1 MPGAGFDTAIGPIF
15 ARCETA
21 VAEKIDKTRARTE
34 ALQSQDT
41 SRLAYTLTEA
51 IEHEVE
57 PAVDEVLAVYDAAID
72 RPIKPDKRYEDAI
85 RRRIELA
92 VDAGVDLALR
102 LDAERH
108 PWKPLLSE
116 EAPKLRERLL
126 DRAERHFEELRHAK
140 RSRRRAPKGLPEALV
155 RLGLF
160 AGGIVVGALAV
171 LLIVR

>member
-1 MPGAGFDTAIGPIF
+1 MPGVGFETAIGPIF

-21 VAEKIDKTRARTE
+21 IAGRIDKTRTRTE

-57 PAVDEVLAVYDAAID
+57 PAIDEALEIYDAAIN
-72 RPIKPDKRYEDAI
+72 RPIAPDKRYEDAV
-85 RRRIELA
+85 RRRIELT
-92 VDAGVDLALR
+92 VDAAVELALK

-116 EAPKLRERLL
+116 ESPKLRERLL
-126 DRAERHFEELRHAK
+126 ARADRHFDELRKAK
-140 RSRRRAPKGLPEALV
+140 KSRRRRPAGLPEALV

-160 AGGIVVGALAV
+160 VGGIVVGALAM

>member
-1 MPGAGFDTAIGPIF
+1 MPGVGFETAVGAIF

-21 VAEKIDKTRARTE
+21 IADRIDKARTRAE

-57 PAVDEVLAVYDAAID
+57 PAVDEALATYDAAIN
-72 RPIKPDKRYEDAI
+72 RPIEPDKRYEEAV

-92 VDAGVDLALR
+92 VDAGVDLALK

-116 EAPKLRERLL
+116 EAPKLRERLVA
-126 DRAERHFEELRHAK
+126 RADQHFDDLRQHK
-140 RSRRRAPKGLPEALV
+140 KKRRRRPAGLPEMLV
-155 RLGLF
+155 RLGAFL
-160 AGGIVVGALAV
+160 GGAFVGALAMH
-171 LLIVR
+171 LIGR

>member
-1 MPGAGFDTAIGPIF
+1 MAGAGFETAVAAIF

-21 VAEKIDKTRARTE
+21 LADRIDKAKARAE

-41 SRLAYTLTEA
+41 SRLAYTLTEV

-57 PAVDEVLAVYDAAID
+57 PAVDEALATYDAAIN
-72 RPIKPDKRYEDAI
+72 RPITPDKRYEDAV
-85 RRRIELA
+85 RRRIELT
-92 VDAGVDLALR
+92 VDAGVGMALK

-108 PWKPLLSE
+108 PWKPLLTE

-126 DRAERHFEELRHAK
+126 ARADQHFEELRK
-140 RSRRRAPKGLPEALV
+140 SKKSRRRRPSGLPETLV

-160 AGGIVVGALAV
+160 VGGIVVGALGM
-171 LLIVR
+171 LLIGR

>member
-1 MPGAGFDTAIGPIF
+1 MPGVGFDTAIGPIF

-21 VAEKIDKTRARTE
+21 IAERIDKARTRTE

-41 SRLAYTLTEA
+41 SRLAYTLTEV

-57 PAVDEVLAVYDAAID
+57 PAIDEALTIYDDAIN
-72 RPIKPDKRYEDAI
+72 RPIKPDRRYEDAM
-85 RRRIELA
+85 RRRIELT
-92 VDAGVDLALR
+92 VDAGVDLALK

-116 EAPKLRERLL
+116 ESPKLRDRLL
-126 DRAERHFEELRHAK
+126 ARADQHFEELRKAK

-160 AGGIVVGALAV
+160 AGGIVVGALAM
-171 LLIVR
+171 LLIGR